1 MPVTD
6 PACGSF
12 RPDDTWLITGCGT
25 VSAHLK
31 DGPPGQGT
39 IMPLEWL
46 KTLGAILWNGL
57 RTLNTLVLGII
68 SIVLVL
74 GLLSA
79 AMQGPP
85 EVPEGGALLL
95 DPKGALVEQKSAVD
109 PATVLQTGEL
119 PEETLVQDVVDA
131 LELGAEDDRISVV
144 VLQLDGFGGGLLP
157 KLERIAGAL
166 TAFRESGKKVIA
178 VGTFYSQPGL
188 YLASHAD
195 EVLMDPEGLALP
207 EGFAMY
213 RTYYRTLLDNF
224 DVNVNLF
231 KVGKYK
237 SAIEPFIRDDMSP
250 EDKEARSGIVDNWWR
265 AYTGAMEAARG
276 LEAGSI
282 DEAINT
288 MPDGLRAVDGNIGL
302 FSQRVG
308 MVDQLMTTDE
318 RRAYLEELAGKDE
331 EEGGYRRIAFGD
343 YLAAAREPVEHK
355 DNKIAVITAVGG
367 IVDGDAEA
375 GSIGSVSL
383 TRLIQKAHED
393 EDVKA
398 IVLRVDSG
406 GGSKSASE
414 VIRQELVFAQ
424 DKGLPVIASM
434 GSVAASGG
442 YWISAKADKIYA
454 APSTVTGSIGI
465 LGMFPTYQR
474 TAEYLGVKIDG
485 VGTTPWAGELR
496 PDREMS
502 EHAKRVFQQSI
513 NHGYDDF
520 LNHVAEGRDMSV
532 DRVHEVAQGRIWTG
546 LDALNFGL
554 VDELGDLDDA
564 VLAAAEAAGL
574 EAGSYGTVV
583 VQEPLSSTE
592 QMIVDLLGTAKALGV
607 DPGVFVSEPRTLER
621 LARQFEAMVDPV
633 LRFNDP
639 MGRYAHCFCSFE

>member
-1 MPVTD
+1 
-6 PACGSF
+6 
-12 RPDDTWLITGCGT
+12 
-25 VSAHLK
+25 
-31 DGPPGQGT
+31 
-39 IMPLEWL
+39 MPLEWL

-131 LELGAEDDRISVV
+131 LELAAEDDRISVV

-442 YWISAKADKIYA
+442 YWISATADQIWA
-454 APSTVTGSIGI
+454 LPTTVTGSIGI
-465 LGMFPTYQR
+465 FGIIPTLEKTLDRY
-474 TAEYLGVKIDG
+474 GVHSDG
-485 VGTTPWAGELR
+485 VSTTPMAGGISLERGVTPFYGEVIQVVIEAGYAQFLEL
-496 PDREMS
+496 
-502 EHAKRVFQQSI
+502 
-513 NHGYDDF
+513 
-520 LNHVAEGRDMSV
+520 VATGRGMTTDE
-532 DRVHEVAQGRIWTG
+532 VHEIAQGRVWSGEKAKELG
-546 LDALNFGL
+546 LIDQ
-554 VDELGDLDDA
+554 LGDLDAA
-564 VLAAAEAAGL
+564 VAAAAEVAGVSDYSVWHVEEEPSTQEQIIRQLLSEVAEITPDRAEDPLAAIL
-574 EAGSYGTVV
+574 RRVRADFAFV
-583 VQEPLSSTE
+583 E
-592 QMIVDLLGTAKALGV
+592 QL
-607 DPGVFVSEPRTLER
+607 
-621 LARQFEAMVDPV
+621 
-633 LRFNDP
+633 NDP
-639 MGRYAHCFCSFE
+639 RGVYAICTACPVGP